1 MKRCRRLKIFRV
13 DTSIN
18 SLFAMEFSNLYLA
31 LIKSYESPKLSKM
44 LIFAYIWRFIK
55 FERLSVGS

>member
-1 MKRCRRLKIFRV
+1 MAEIAEIFRV
-13 DTSIN
+13 VTSIITL
-18 SLFAMEFSNLYLA
+18 SRIKSSNLYLSVT
-31 LIKSYESPKLSKM
+31 KSYESPRLSKM